1 MLLITG
7 TSSYPACVKLPISW
21 DKQIVGRRNWR
32 KYNNIFPWKQLRVLL
47 EVLEN
52 ELCAMNQR
60 LLRVMANVK
69 LDFSS
74 FKRFLARIHRLENKY
89 LSLQQWLEN
98 KMATC
103 HRPRDIHCG
112 PTRRN
117 DELKFHQNRKL
128 VFATMQLFCA
138 RESGFQRLSNPFR
151 RLTWV
156 GGSEGWFK

>member
-1 MLLITG
+1 
-7 TSSYPACVKLPISW
+7 
-21 DKQIVGRRNWR
+21 
-32 KYNNIFPWKQLRVLL
+32 
-47 EVLEN
+47 
-52 ELCAMNQR
+52 MNQR

-89 LSLQQWLEN
+89 LSLRQWLEN

-103 HRPRDIHCG
+103 HRPPDIHCG

-117 DELKFHQNRKL
+117 DELKFHENRKL
-128 VFATMQLFCA
+128 VFATMQLFCARESGFQRLSNPFPLFCA

-156 GGSEGWFK
+156 GGSEG

>member
-1 MLLITG
+1 M
-7 TSSYPACVKLPISW
+7 
-21 DKQIVGRRNWR
+21 GRRNWR
-32 KYNNIFPWKQLRVLL
+32 KYNDIFTQKQLRVLL

-52 ELCAMNQR
+52 EVPEVLESELCAMNQR

-89 LSLQQWLEN
+89 LSLRQWLEN

-117 DELKFHQNRKL
+117 DELKFHENRKL
-128 VFATMQLFCA
+128 VFATMQLFCT
-138 RESGFQRLSNPFR
+138 RESGFQRLSNPFLR
-151 RLTWV
+151 ST
-156 GGSEGWFK
+156 

>member
-1 MLLITG
+1 M
-7 TSSYPACVKLPISW
+7 
-21 DKQIVGRRNWR
+21 GRRNWR
-32 KYNNIFPWKQLRVLL
+32 KYNDIFTQKQLRVLL

-52 ELCAMNQR
+52 EVPEVLESELCAMNQR

-74 FKRFLARIHRLENKY
+74 FKRFLARIHRLENKH
-89 LSLQQWLEN
+89 LSLRPWLKN

-117 DELKFHQNRKL
+117 EELKFHENRKL
-128 VFATMQLFCA
+128 VFATTQLFCI
-138 RESGFQRLSNPFR
+138 RKSGFQRISNVFSDPFTLR
-151 RLTWV
+151 
-156 GGSEGWFK
+156 

>member
-1 MLLITG
+1 M
-7 TSSYPACVKLPISW
+7 
-21 DKQIVGRRNWR
+21 GRRNWR
-32 KYNNIFPWKQLRVLL
+32 KYNDIFTQKQLRVLL

-52 ELCAMNQR
+52 EVPEVLESELCAMNQR

-89 LSLQQWLEN
+89 LSLRQWLEN

-117 DELKFHQNRKL
+117 EELKFHENR
-128 VFATMQLFCA
+128 LFCI
-138 RESGFQRLSNPFR
+138 RKSGFQRISNVFSDPFTLR
-151 RLTWV
+151 
-156 GGSEGWFK
+156 